1 MLDGNEIMAVLAGI
15 ERDFSKLDFDA
26 WLSHFHA
33 NCLIM
38 SPELVV
44 TPTSASETAAIILP
58 LMERLRAQ
66 SYARS
71 SMVECTVKLL
81 SETTALAGTL
91 WRRLN
96 GEGDEIESLAATY
109 AFLKDNGAW
118 KITVLIVHPAET
130 VLRME

>member
-1 MLDGNEIMAVLAGI
+1 MIDSNEIMAVLAGI
-15 ERDFSKLDFDA
+15 EGDFSRLDFDA

-33 NCLIM
+33 HRLMM
-38 SPELVV
+38 SPEFVV
-44 TPTSASETAAIILP
+44 TPASASETAAVIQP

-66 SYARS
+66 GYARS
-71 SMVECTVKLL
+71 SMVECSVKLL

>member
-1 MLDGNEIMAVLAGI
+1 MIDSNAIMAVLAGV
-15 ERDFSKLDFDA
+15 ERDFSRLDFDA

-33 NCLIM
+33 NCLMM
-38 SPELVV
+38 SPESVV
-44 TPTSASETAAIILP
+44 TPCSASETAAVVQP

-66 SYARS
+66 GFARS
-71 SMVECTVKLL
+71 AMVECSVKLL

-130 VLRME
+130 VLRIE